1 MAHVTNR
8 QKLLNGATANDG
20 TGDTLRAAA
29 DKINTNFSTIFE
41 SLYGDSVVAHDD
53 FHISTN
59 GTIFFGDSASGHPT
73 KFVGDVSSGS
83 MKTITLPNHTGN
95 VVVDT
100 ATQTLTNKT
109 IVSPKI
115 NTIYDSVGNEVL
127 LLSGENAANY
137 INIKSG
143 DATTGPAIA
152 VTGDSADVDLLLQPL
167 NGGVVR
173 STCQIIMGHEVATT
187 SGAVDPSV
195 PITLITAGSNISLT
209 CSDGTNIGQT
219 KKFVSTTSNGA
230 LVTPENFGSGSSFF
244 VDGARGVEVM
254 WVGNNWIAMGFDSA
268 SQTRINQ

>member
-8 QKLLNGATANDG
+8 QKLLNGTTANDG

-41 SLYGDSVVAHDD
+41 SLYGDSVAAHDD
-53 FHISTN
+53 FHIDTN
-59 GTIFFGDSASGHPT
+59 GTIFFGDSSSGYPT

-100 ATQTLTNKT
+100 ATQTVTNKT
-109 IVSPKI
+109 FTSPKI
-115 NTIYDSVGNEVL
+115 NQVLDSNGDEVL
-127 LLSGENAANY
+127 LLSGENSANF

-143 DATTGPAIA
+143 DSASGPAIA
-152 VTGDSADVDLLLQPL
+152 VAGDSADVDLVLQPL
-167 NGGVVR
+167 NSGVVR
-173 STCQIIMGHEVATT
+173 STCNII
-187 SGAVDPSV
+187 SGNEQLTANGAADPSV
-195 PITLITAGSNISLT
+195 PITLITAVSDISLT
-209 CSDGTNIGQT
+209 LADGTNTGQT
-219 KKFVSTTSNGA
+219 KKFVSTTSAGA
-230 LVTPENFGSGSSFF
+230 LVTPANFGSGSSFF